1 MEVKEPQNIKELRLE
16 IMVQIRDLAKLLG
29 MMPNDDKIV
38 EDARYS
44 FHGAPW
50 ASPWSPK
57 SYPPAPTCPPK
68 CLPAVSRR
76 YGTQAWSSA

>member
-1 MEVKEPQNIKELRLE
+1 MNWRPLMEVKEPQNIKELRLE

-44 FHGAPW
+44 FHKLSILIGKALDIP
-50 ASPWSPK
+50 
-57 SYPPAPTCPPK
+57 
-68 CLPAVSRR
+68 L
-76 YGTQAWSSA
+76 Q